1 VIAIVL
7 VITDRVRISYPSD
20 LPLLLFCLHCV
31 STCCWLGGRQVSY
44 QDWLIAQLQPKAGE
58 KAQNFLSS
66 IKWLFVGG
74 VGRWLFSSAI
84 GTVIRTVALRVAAVP
99 GLKLLSAMMCALL
112 PSPSGQCD
120 GSVSLAVYLLV
131 PPAKD
136 ACFHTRRPVN

>member
-1 VIAIVL
+1 MFAL
-7 VITDRVRISYPSD
+7 SFG
-20 LPLLLFCLHCV
+20 L
-31 STCCWLGGRQVSY
+31 CWLDGTQVSY
-44 QDWLIAQLQPKAGE
+44 QDWLIAQLHPNATADKKRRDIAHRL
-58 KAQNFLSS
+58 QNIFWCPETGMSERPIWENL
-66 IKWLFVGG
+66 KWLFVGG

-112 PSPSGQCD
+112 PSPSGQCG
-120 GSVSLAVYLLV
+120 GSVSLAAYLLV